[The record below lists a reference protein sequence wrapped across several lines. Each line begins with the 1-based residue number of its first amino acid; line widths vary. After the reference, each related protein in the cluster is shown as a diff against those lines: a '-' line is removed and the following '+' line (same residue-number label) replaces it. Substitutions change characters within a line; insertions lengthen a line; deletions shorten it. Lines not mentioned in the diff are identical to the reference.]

1 MRIGSGV
8 QSASEVFGKQ
18 QNNSKTYVAENEEFS
33 QTSVKV
39 YLKTDDML
47 FSGGNGTGL
56 SFYIK
61 YAEESTE
68 DNPVVIAKGIDENG
82 KEFEEK
88 ININDIDLRNASYVE
103 MSALEAYYDVDR
115 GNGLSSFPEETG
127 HMGLNERCDLISSFE
142 KVIQDMNKLGKYDL
156 QMFYMRNM
164 NTYLNLER
172 QKKSIK
178 LFIDSC
184 WNENLYDVNLKG
196 DFKMKKVKSLK
207 ALVLSLMLCLAMGT
221 TAFASEVSTQGQAA
235 PNANKAVEVSD
246 CGDLDVVPAY
256 DDAVALA
263 DTIQYDAN
271 RTITRSNSR
280 SGVFNGNYYYT
291 INNSSVTKLCLNV
304 YMPNESGT
312 DYLQGTI
319 TLVGNDG
326 TSAPVQ
332 IANYSGDSWTLTF
345 TGVKVGVRYHFH
357 YELYS
362 VGSSQVGYIASA
374 AYAQ

>member
-18 QNNSKTYVAENEEFS
+18 QNNSKTYVAENVEFS

-68 DNPVVIAKGIDENG
+68 DNPVVIAKGVDENG

-142 KVIQDMNKLGKYDL
+142 KVIRDMNKLGRYDL

-164 NTYLNLER
+164 NTYLN
-172 QKKSIK
+172 
-178 LFIDSC
+178 
-184 WNENLYDVNLKG
+184 
-196 DFKMKKVKSLK
+196 
-207 ALVLSLMLCLAMGT
+207 
-221 TAFASEVSTQGQAA
+221 
-235 PNANKAVEVSD
+235 ANSKH
-246 CGDLDVVPAY
+246 
-256 DDAVALA
+256 
-263 DTIQYDAN
+263 
-271 RTITRSNSR
+271 
-280 SGVFNGNYYYT
+280 
-291 INNSSVTKLCLNV
+291 K
-304 YMPNESGT
+304 
-312 DYLQGTI
+312 
-319 TLVGNDG
+319 
-326 TSAPVQ
+326 
-332 IANYSGDSWTLTF
+332 
-345 TGVKVGVRYHFH
+345 
-357 YELYS
+357 
-362 VGSSQVGYIASA
+362 
-374 AYAQ
+374 

>member
-68 DNPVVIAKGIDENG
+68 DNPVVIAKGVDENG

-221 TAFASEVSTQGQAA
+221 TAFASEVST
-235 PNANKAVEVSD
+235 
-246 CGDLDVVPAY
+246 
-256 DDAVALA
+256 
-263 DTIQYDAN
+263 
-271 RTITRSNSR
+271 
-280 SGVFNGNYYYT
+280 
-291 INNSSVTKLCLNV
+291 
-304 YMPNESGT
+304 
-312 DYLQGTI
+312 
-319 TLVGNDG
+319 
-326 TSAPVQ
+326 
-332 IANYSGDSWTLTF
+332 
-345 TGVKVGVRYHFH
+345 
-357 YELYS
+357 
-362 VGSSQVGYIASA
+362 
-374 AYAQ
+374 